1 MLFDVVF
8 PPEMLVIRLQVGK
21 LGSLGVY
28 EIDQQEILL
37 MAEVLTKMILTES
50 CPVQVTSMSY
60 ET

>member
-1 MLFDVVF
+1 MF
-8 PPEMLVIRLQVGK
+8 PPELLFVRLQVGK

-28 EIDQQEILL
+28 EIDQEDVLL

-50 CPVQVTSMSY
+50 FLVQVMSMSY

>member
-1 MLFDVVF
+1 MF
-8 PPEMLVIRLQVGK
+8 PPEMLFVQLQVGK
-21 LGSLGVY
+21 LGFLGVY
-28 EIDQQEILL
+28 EIDQEDVLL